1 MDLNSLVFPAPT
13 SSYDGLTFPGELI
26 WVPGPSSRSIPCI
39 YLQHLLGSSK
49 VAIYYH
55 GNAEDIGLAYELCS
69 HLRHHLKTHVLIVEY
84 PGYGM
89 YPGRPSA
96 ETICEDA
103 DAIMTYLCHNMQ
115 WRGSNVLVLGRSIGS
130 GPACYLASKYSIG
143 ALVLISAYTS
153 LRSVVKHL
161 VGSVAQ
167 YFVSQRFNNL
177 QLMESIHCPT
187 FFLHGLK
194 DTLIPVSESQRLHAR
209 CKGVSIIHLQ
219 AEMDHNEFEYVEDL
233 IFPLSEFLRKC
244 EVAVE
249 PVLGERSFFIFQE
262 EMFDLPEGIQCFP
275 GQAQRRG
282 GRQKRKARTS
292 QSC

>member
-1 MDLNSLVFPAPT
+1 MDLNSFVFPAPT

-26 WVPGPSSRSIPCI
+26 WVPGPSNRSIPCLF
-39 YLQHLLGSSK
+39 LQHLLGSSK
-49 VAIYYH
+49 LAIYYH
-55 GNAEDIGLAYELCS
+55 GNAEDLGLAYELCA
-69 HLRHHLKTHVLIVEY
+69 HLRRHLKTHVLIVEY

-96 ETICEDA
+96 EAICEDA
-103 DAIMTYLCHNMQ
+103 DAIMLFLCETMHWSTDNF
-115 WRGSNVLVLGRSIGS
+115 LVLGRSIGT

-167 YFVSQRFNNL
+167 YFVSQRFNSL

-194 DTLIPVSESQRLHAR
+194 DTLIPATESQRLHAR
-209 CKGVSIIHLQ
+209 CKGVSFIHLQ

-244 EVAVE
+244 EVVLE
-249 PVLGERSFFIFQE
+249 PVLGERSFCIFPE
-262 EMFDLPEGIQCFP
+262 EFHDLPEGIECFP
-275 GQAQRRG
+275 GKSHKKKVAG
-282 GRQKRKARTS
+282 KRKARLS
-292 QSC
+292 